1 MCISVHGTQRSEIDG
16 TMLILLLSYAG
27 KFSQSVLSMLNQF
40 AQIQQVL
47 VAVERV
53 LEIICFDSPA
63 DRVVSRHELPTSI
76 TSISFKNIEYTYSG
90 TNQPAIR
97 ALNKDV
103 VTNFLMVVGANGC
116 GKTTLLNLLTGNLNL
131 QKGDILF
138 NNVSISSIS
147 SYVMHQEIAYSMQD
161 EPLFDMTI
169 RENILASMAD
179 QPVTIEEIY
188 SVCKKI
194 GLYEDIIAL
203 PDGLDTKISEMR
215 LFSAG
220 QKRKIQL
227 VRTFLRPSK
236 VIVLDEPLM
245 GLDSFSRELVA
256 KYLAELSQEKFVI
269 VATHRPEYFCM
280 CTDIIEL

>member
-1 MCISVHGTQRSEIDG
+1 MATAITNVSFAIMIGFHGMRNSGG
-16 TMLILLLSYAG
+16 TFDHS
-27 KFSQSVLSMLNQF
+27 FNQF
-40 AQIQQVL
+40 TKMQQVL

-53 LEIICFDSPA
+53 LEILYVDSPS
-63 DRVVSRHELPTSI
+63 DRVVNGNEFPSSI
-76 TSISFKNIEYTYSG
+76 TSISFKNIEYTYPG
-90 TNQPAIR
+90 TKQPAVCE
-97 ALNKDV
+97 LNMDV
-103 VTNFLMVVGANGC
+103 MTSFLVVVGANGR
-116 GKTTLLNLLTGNLNL
+116 GKTTLLNLLTGNLSL

-138 NNVSISSIS
+138 NNVSINSIS
-147 SYVMHQEIAYSMQD
+147 GFALRHEVAYSMQD

-169 RENILASMAD
+169 RENILASISNRS
-179 QPVTIEEIY
+179 VTTEEIY

-203 PDGLDTKISEMR
+203 PDGLDTKISEVR
-215 LFSAG
+215 LLSAG

>member
-1 MCISVHGTQRSEIDG
+1 
-16 TMLILLLSYAG
+16 
-27 KFSQSVLSMLNQF
+27 MLNQF